1 MPDLFAGARHSH
13 GLSRTENP
21 DVDVDRGRR
30 AVDGQIWDDPRVAVG
45 NGLDRVHVHLTG
57 TTSSWVPSLSAGRG
71 SVKPCHR
78 GCGTLSPVGTMPLA
92 GRRVRRADLLCVVLL
107 IAMVTGLELAV
118 RHAALRPL
126 WYDELW
132 RAHYL
137 SVPVRDVWADIR
149 QANAPSPL
157 GWAVATRG
165 AAELLGW
172 HAWVLRLPQ
181 LVTLPLL
188 GAGMYA
194 LTRRFTGPLTAFVAG
209 ALLGVSGTVIDLGS
223 QLKPYTVEA
232 ICAIAVVTLW
242 LTHPVGTG
250 RTADRLGPRTLAGAL
265 TVFTIP
271 LAFLIG
277 PLALADVLMVGGG
290 RRARLRAALVA
301 TPAVLLTATHTVFFV
316 ARQSVQ
322 RRGDYWNG
330 QFLAGRGFTGGLR
343 FVGNQLLALAGS
355 TPPGVDRT
363 DPNLVHGITDGTAVA
378 VWVLAPA
385 VAVATFVGV
394 RVLLRRTDGRVV
406 LIALL
411 GAQMSELAASA
422 DRYWPFGANRTN
434 LFLVP
439 LLTLVPAVGVRELVV
454 LARRHRALA
463 PAALALVAIT
473 SLALLSAASATVR
486 LVHHQRDLRSI
497 DQLGAATDAA
507 GRLVRPGDVIVV
519 AGPLVRPGWLFSTQV
534 RAERV
539 RPGPGSMTIFV
550 PFDGRAA
557 ELAALRG
564 RAIPPGQ
571 VLLFVLD
578 IDQPTERPQLTWLRS
593 AGFCPV
599 SSRHF
604 QLTGRLTVLRACPR
618 QAGRPSA
625 PSHR

>member
-1 MPDLFAGARHSH
+1 MRLP
-13 GLSRTENP
+13 GLRS
-21 DVDVDRGRR
+21 
-30 AVDGQIWDDPRVAVG
+30 
-45 NGLDRVHVHLTG
+45 
-57 TTSSWVPSLSAGRG
+57 
-71 SVKPCHR
+71 
-78 GCGTLSPVGTMPLA
+78 GCGTLSQVGTSLTAFKQQPGHTA
-92 GRRVRRADLLCVVLL
+92 VGSVPRRSRRADLLCVVLL
-107 IAMVTGLELAV
+107 ITMVTWIELAV
-118 RHAALRPL
+118 RDAALRPL

-188 GAGMYA
+188 GAGMYL
-194 LTRRFTGPLTAFVAG
+194 LTRRFTDPLTAFVAG
-209 ALLGVSGTVIDLGS
+209 ALLAVSGTVIDLGS

-232 ICAIAVVTLW
+232 ICAIAVVALW
-242 LTHPVGTG
+242 LTHPAGTG
-250 RTADRLGPRTLAGAL
+250 RTWDRLGPRTLAGAL
-265 TVFTIP
+265 TVLTIP
-271 LAFLIG
+271 LAFVIG
-277 PLALADVLMVGGG
+277 PLALADVLMVDGGW
-290 RRARLRAALVA
+290 RARRRAALEA
-301 TPAVLLTATHTVFFV
+301 TPAVLLTAAHTVFFV

-322 RRGDYWNG
+322 RRGDYWNS
-330 QFLAGRGFTGGLR
+330 QFLAGRGCTGGLR
-343 FVGNQLLALAGS
+343 FVGNQLLALVGS
-355 TPPGVDRT
+355 APPGIDRT
-363 DPNLVHGITDGTAVA
+363 DPNLVHGITDGTAAA

-385 VAVATFVGV
+385 VAIALLVGA
-394 RVLLRRTDGRVV
+394 RVLLRRPDGRVV

-411 GAQMSELAASA
+411 AAQLLELVASA

-439 LLTLVPAVGVRELVV
+439 LLTLVPAVGVRQLVV
-454 LARRHRALA
+454 LARRRRALA
-463 PAALALVAIT
+463 PPALALVAVT
-473 SLALLSAASATVR
+473 VLALLSAASATVR

-507 GRLVRPGDVIVV
+507 SRLVRPGDLTVV
-519 AGPLVRPGWLFSTQV
+519 AGPLVRPGWLWSTQV

-539 RPGPGSMTIFV
+539 VPAPGAQIVYV
-550 PFDGRAA
+550 PFDGKAA
-557 ELAALRG
+557 ELATLAN
-564 RAIPPGQ
+564 RAAPPGQ

-578 IDQPTERPQLTWLRS
+578 IERDAERPALARLRS

-604 QLTGRLTVLRACPR
+604 SVTGWLTVLRACP
-618 QAGRPSA
+618 ASA
-625 PSHR
+625 PPPGARPRRPPGQG

>member
-1 MPDLFAGARHSH
+1 M
-13 GLSRTENP
+13 
-21 DVDVDRGRR
+21 
-30 AVDGQIWDDPRVAVG
+30 
-45 NGLDRVHVHLTG
+45 
-57 TTSSWVPSLSAGRG
+57 
-71 SVKPCHR
+71 
-78 GCGTLSPVGTMPLA
+78 
-92 GRRVRRADLLCVVLL
+92 RRADLLCVVLL
-107 IAMVTGLELAV
+107 VAMVTGIELAV

-137 SVPVRDVWADIR
+137 SVPLRDFWANIQ

-157 GWAVATRG
+157 GWVIATRG

-172 HAWVLRLPQ
+172 HDWVLRLPQ

-188 GAGMYA
+188 GAGMYV
-194 LTRRFTGPLTAFVAG
+194 LTRRFTDSLTAFAAG

-232 ICAIAVVTLW
+232 ICAIAVVALW
-242 LTHPVGTG
+242 LAQPVGTG

-271 LAFLIG
+271 LAFVIG
-277 PLALADVLMVGGG
+277 PLALADVLTVGGG
-290 RRARLRAALVA
+290 WRGRLRAALEA
-301 TPAVLLTATHTVFFV
+301 TPAVLLTAAHTVFFV

-330 QFLAGRGFTGGLR
+330 QFLAGHGLTGGLR
-343 FVGNQLLALAGS
+343 FVGHQLLAVAAS
-355 TPPGVDRT
+355 APPGMDRT
-363 DPNLVHGITDGTAVA
+363 DPNLVHGVTDGSSVA

-385 VAVATFVGV
+385 VAIASSVGA

-411 GAQMSELAASA
+411 AAQVFELLASA

-454 LARRHRALA
+454 LTHRHRVLAL
-463 PAALALVAIT
+463 PALALVAVA
-473 SLALLSAASATVR
+473 SLALVSAASATVR

-497 DQLGAATDAA
+497 DHLGAATDAA
-507 GRLVRPGDVIVV
+507 SRLVRPGDLIVV
-519 AGPLVRPGWLFSTQV
+519 AGPLVRPGWLFSTKV
-534 RAERV
+534 RAQRV
-539 RPGPGSMTIFV
+539 VPTPGAETIYV
-550 PFDGRAA
+550 PFDGKAA
-557 ELAALRG
+557 EVPTLAG
-564 RAIPPGQ
+564 RATPPGQ

-578 IDQPTERPQLTWLRS
+578 IERHTERPALAHLRS

-599 SSRHF
+599 NSRHF
-604 QLTGRLTVLRACPR
+604 PATGRLTVLWACPH
-618 QAGRPSA
+618 G
-625 PSHR
+625 